1 MLNIIELVMEIA
13 AALILIGIA
22 VYKIIDAIIYLKYRE
37 EHKDE
42 DI

>member
-1 MLNIIELVMEIA
+1 MLNIIELIMEII

-22 VYKIIDAIIYLKYRE
+22 VYKIIDAIIYLKYKE
-37 EHKDE
+37 DHKDE

>member
-1 MLNIIELVMEIA
+1 MLNIIELVMEIT

>member
-13 AALILIGIA
+13 AALALIGVAI
-22 VYKIIDAIIYLKYRE
+22 YKIIDAIIYLKYRE

>member
-1 MLNIIELVMEIA
+1 MLTIIETIMEIVA
-13 AALILIGIA
+13 AFILVSIA
-22 VYKIIDAIIYLKYRE
+22 IYKIIDAIVYLKYRE

>member
-1 MLNIIELVMEIA
+1 MLTALETIMEVL
-13 AALILIGIA
+13 AALAIVGIA
-22 VYKIIDAIIYLKYRE
+22 IYKIVDAIIYLRYKE

>member
-1 MLNIIELVMEIA
+1 MLNIIELVMEIIA
-13 AALILIGIA
+13 AIALIGVAI
-22 VYKIIDAIIYLKYRE
+22 YKIVDAIIYLKYRE